1 MTEWKS
7 LVAKFT
13 SEEIEI
19 IKQFQKQLDL
29 NENQFIRAS
38 VMMMVFFVR
47 SLIKFIESGVDKE
60 FDREYK
66 KIRKEISKY
75 PELKEKVFPFLDKMT
90 KSFDQAI
97 AQIIKENE
105 PEIKKFTKKR
115 KLGRPKSRK
124 KKRGRPKDTGI

>member
-1 MTEWKS
+1 VTEWKS
-7 LVAKFT
+7 LAGKFT

-19 IKQFQKQLDL
+19 IKQFRKQLDL

-47 SLIKFIESGVDKE
+47 SLIKFVESGVDKE

-75 PELKEKVFPFLDKMT
+75 PELKEKVYPFLDKMM
-90 KSFDQAI
+90 QAYNQTI
-97 AQIIKENE
+97 TRIIKEQQ

-115 KLGRPKSRK
+115 KAGRPKS
-124 KKRGRPKDTGI
+124 KKRKRGKPKDTGI

>member
-1 MTEWKS
+1 VTEWKS
-7 LVAKFT
+7 LAGKFT

-19 IKQFQKQLDL
+19 IKQFRKQLDL

-38 VMMMVFFVR
+38 VMMMLFFVR
-47 SLIKFIESGVDKE
+47 SLIKFVESGVDKE

-75 PELKEKVFPFLDKMT
+75 PELKEKVYPFLDKMM
-90 KSFDQAI
+90 QAYNQTI
-97 AQIIKENE
+97 TRIIKEQQ

-115 KLGRPKSRK
+115 KAGRPKS
-124 KKRGRPKDTGI
+124 KKRKRGKPKDTGI

>member
-1 MTEWKS
+1 MTKWKS
-7 LVAKFT
+7 LAGKFE
-13 SEEIEI
+13 SEELEI
-19 IKQFQKQLDL
+19 IKEFQKQLDL
-29 NENQFIRAS
+29 NENQFIRKS
-38 VMMMVFFVR
+38 VEIMIFFFG
-47 SLIKFIESGVDKE
+47 SFFKLATSGVDKE
-60 FDREYK
+60 IDKEYK

-124 KKRGRPKDTGI
+124 KKRGRPKDSGI

>member
-7 LVAKFT
+7 LAGKFS
-13 SEEIEI
+13 SEKREI

-29 NENQFIRAS
+29 NENQFIRKS
-38 VMMMVFFVR
+38 VAIMIFYFG
-47 SLIKFIESGVDKE
+47 SLFKLAASGVDKE
-60 FDREYK
+60 IDKEYK

-97 AQIIKENE
+97 TQIIKENE
-105 PEIKKFTKKR
+105 LEIKKFTKKR
-115 KLGRPKSRK
+115 KVGRPKSRK

>member
-1 MTEWKS
+1 VTEWKS
-7 LVAKFT
+7 LAGKFT

-19 IKQFQKQLDL
+19 IKQFRKQLDL

-38 VMMMVFFVR
+38 VMMMLFFVR
-47 SLIKFIESGVDKE
+47 SLIKFVESGVDKE

-75 PELKEKVFPFLDKMT
+75 PELKEKVYPFLDKMM
-90 KSFDQAI
+90 QAYNQTI
-97 AQIIKENE
+97 TQIIKEQQ

-115 KLGRPKSRK
+115 KAGRPKS
-124 KKRGRPKDTGI
+124 KKRKRGKPKDTGI

>member
-1 MTEWKS
+1 MTKWKS
-7 LVAKFT
+7 LAGKFT
-13 SEEIEI
+13 SEELEI
-19 IKQFQKQLDL
+19 ITEFQKKLEL
-29 NENQFIRAS
+29 NENQLVRTSVAMMIFFIG
-38 VMMMVFFVR
+38 
-47 SLIKFIESGVDKE
+47 SLLKLVESNVDKE
-60 FDREYK
+60 ISKEYK

-97 AQIIKENE
+97 KQIVKENE

-115 KLGRPKSRK
+115 KVGRPKSKK

>member
-97 AQIIKENE
+97 TQIIKENE
-105 PEIKKFTKKR
+105 TEIKKFTKKR
-115 KLGRPKSRK
+115 KVGRPKSRK
-124 KKRGRPKDTGI
+124 KKLVRTKDTEF